1 MIRFALRALFTCLV
15 LASLCFAMAEVLP
28 GDAAMRIAV
37 ARYDAEA
44 ATPEAAAQVRAELG
58 LDRPAPAR
66 LLAWLGALGT
76 GELGRS
82 MVSGAPVV
90 AAVATPVAR
99 SLALVACAWPV
110 TLLVGLLL
118 GVALSRTRAGLA
130 LAQALGALAAG
141 TPSYVLGLLLGLGL
155 AIQLR
160 LLPVAGHGTPAHLV
174 LPALTLGL
182 LGGLRLALVTAAACA
197 AAAAHPSVAFA
208 RMKGHAEPAVLFRHV
223 LPLAAAPVLGFAF
236 VGLAGLLEGA
246 AVIETLFAYPGMG
259 KTLVDAV
266 LARDVPVIQALALA
280 IGVLVVACN
289 AMAEALVGRLDPA
302 APR

>member
-15 LASLCFAMAEVLP
+15 LASLSFAMAEALP
-28 GDAAMRIAV
+28 GDAAMRVAV

-44 ATPEAAAQVRAELG
+44 ATPETAAQVRAELG
-58 LDRPAPAR
+58 LDRPAATR
-66 LLAWLGALGT
+66 LLAWLAALAQ
-76 GELGRS
+76 GEFGRS
-82 MVSGAPVV
+82 MVSSVPVV
-90 AAVATPVAR
+90 EAVATPVAR
-99 SLALVACAWPV
+99 SVALVAGAWPV

-118 GVALSRTRAGLA
+118 GVALSRSRAGLA

-141 TPSYVLGLLLGLGL
+141 TPSYVLGLLLGLAL
-155 AIQLR
+155 AIQLH

-182 LGGLRLALVTAAACA
+182 LGGMRLALVTAAACA

-208 RMKGHAEPAVLFRHV
+208 RMKGHAEPAVLAGHV

-246 AVIETLFAYPGMG
+246 AVIETVFAYPGMG
-259 KTLVDAV
+259 KQLVDAV
-266 LARDVPVIQALALA
+266 LARDVPVIQALALT
-280 IGVLVVACN
+280 IGLLVVTCN
-289 AMAEALVGRLDPA
+289 ALAETLAARLDPA